1 MAEEKDQKIKTILI
15 PESGLDLS
23 PEFITESVVSPHF
36 SRVFAHLVAKSP
48 DRGILV
54 RATSDGSLHVVS
66 AGVPF
71 ELYVIS
77 AGVSANAFNAG
88 DTFEFGIAYNVT
100 DLLIE
105 TNPAFICFQD
115 INGNWLPEKILV
127 VGYHSIDFINYG
139 IRIRNRNAGFNCDYE
154 FTSYR

>member
-1 MAEEKDQKIKTILI
+1 MAEEKDQKINTILI

-23 PEFITESVVSPHF
+23 PEFITESFVSPHF
-36 SRVFAHLVAKSP
+36 SRVFAHLVGKSA
-48 DRGILV
+48 DRGILI

-71 ELYVIS
+71 EIYIIS
-77 AGVSANAFNAG
+77 NGVSADAFNAG
-88 DTFEFGIAYNVT
+88 DTFEFAVAYNVT

-105 TNPAFICFQD
+105 THPAIISFRDLNF
-115 INGNWLPEKILV
+115 NWLPEKVLL
-127 VGYHSIDFINYG
+127 VGYHSIDFIHYG
-139 IRIRNRNAGFNCDYE
+139 IRIRNRNAGDNSVYE